1 MYKNYLQFY
10 VLDDAEKLYSCLP
23 SVLSLSK
30 SYCHALSSIHF
41 DFAEQASPIP
51 KLIQN
56 S

>member
-1 MYKNYLQFY
+1 MYKNYFQFY
-10 VLDDAEKLYSCLP
+10 VLDDAEKLYSYLN
-23 SVLSLSK
+23 SVLWSSI